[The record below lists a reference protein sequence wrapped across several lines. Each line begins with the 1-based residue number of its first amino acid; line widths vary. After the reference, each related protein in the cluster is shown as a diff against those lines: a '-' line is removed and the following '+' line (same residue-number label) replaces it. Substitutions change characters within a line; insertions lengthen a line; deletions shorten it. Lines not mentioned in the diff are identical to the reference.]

1 MSTPPLPRLPVS
13 ERMRRAGIVAWSTI
27 GILILGYAF
36 LWGLMR
42 IRIIFPPLVLALIII
57 YMLNPLVNRLEDR
70 GVSRTLATIL
80 SYVVV
85 LGSIT
90 LLVVI
95 VTPFISRQ
103 IDSFADDW
111 PEFRLDLAESI
122 ENGAD
127 DLHDRF
133 GIDLDTSQVTCLLG
147 ADEVQGQD
155 APTHAECDEVTRDF
169 RERLSHQAG
178 RITEIGSSVLEILF
192 IFIVAPILALYLL
205 IDLPQLRRD
214 IMNLIPDD
222 HKEEFADLGGKIGK
236 TVGGFFRGQLLVAL
250 IVGIMSSLGFFLIDL
265 RFWLIIGAI
274 AGFTNL
280 IPLVGPFIGGGLGF
294 IVGSLSQGMGQGL
307 KAALVALVVQQIDNH
322 FISPNVMKRTVQLH
336 PVTVMLSI
344 LAGGAVGG
352 FWGVLLGVPTVA
364 VAKLMLNH
372 IWTTRVL
379 GVEPSPYASAGGTTP
394 PSVVPEPPERVAVGS
409 GGDEIEEEPDEEP
422 VSEEECRSAVALRSP
437 SRTTRATDRRETART
452 ARASPAIHQRVLSGR
467 PPLLGGAGPAS
478 LGKTFFPTQAL
489 HDSDEP
495 ACRDLPDTS
504 HRVRLSK
511 RHRREAQLRPRS
523 R

>member
-1 MSTPPLPRLPVS
+1 MGTPQLPRLPVS
-13 ERMRRAGIVAWSTI
+13 ERMRRAGVVAWSTI
-27 GILILGYAF
+27 GILILAYAF

-57 YMLNPLVNRLEDR
+57 YMLNPIVSRLEDR

-85 LGSIT
+85 LGGVT
-90 LLVVI
+90 LLIVI
-95 VTPFISRQ
+95 ATPFISRQ

-111 PEFRLDLAESI
+111 PEFRLDLVRSI
-122 ENGAD
+122 ENGAG
-127 DLHDRF
+127 DLKDRF
-133 GIDLDTSQVTCLLG
+133 GLDLDTSQVTCLLG
-147 ADEVQGQD
+147 ADEVVDQD
-155 APTHAECDEVTRDF
+155 APTHAECDQVTRDF

-178 RITEIGSSVLEILF
+178 RITEIGSSVLEVLF

-214 IMNLIPDD
+214 ILNLIPED
-222 HKEEFADLGGKIGK
+222 HRDEFADLGGKIGK

-294 IVGSLSQGMGQGL
+294 IVGSLSDGVGQGL
-307 KAALVALVVQQIDNH
+307 KAALVALIVQQIDNH

-364 VAKLMLNH
+364 VAKLLLSH
-372 IWTTRVL
+372 LWTTRVL
-379 GVEPSPYASAGGTTP
+379 GVEPSPYAPTSGSTP
-394 PSVVPEPPERVAVGS
+394 PTVVPEDSERVAVGS
-409 GGDEIEEEPDEEP
+409 RGEEIAAEEDGESESEGL
-422 VSEEECRSAVALRSP
+422 SEEE
-437 SRTTRATDRRETART
+437 
-452 ARASPAIHQRVLSGR
+452 
-467 PPLLGGAGPAS
+467 
-478 LGKTFFPTQAL
+478 
-489 HDSDEP
+489 
-495 ACRDLPDTS
+495 
-504 HRVRLSK
+504 
-511 RHRREAQLRPRS
+511 
-523 R
+523 